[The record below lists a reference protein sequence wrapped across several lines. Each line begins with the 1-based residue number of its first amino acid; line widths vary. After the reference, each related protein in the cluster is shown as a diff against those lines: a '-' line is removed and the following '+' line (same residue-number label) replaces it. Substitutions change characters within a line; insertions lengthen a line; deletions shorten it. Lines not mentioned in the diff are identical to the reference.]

1 MTFDPR
7 HIQPCGDLVPV
18 SYIAHGTWLY
28 RCTRKKFDGNVC
40 GLTRQLNP
48 RIARKYSCC
57 EECGKAARGH
67 GKGGKKRPSDITLTG
82 EQKVRYLE
90 ILNGREGGE
99 SAREAL
105 EILSIEIKN
114 GPGVCCKVCKE
125 RERVA

>member
-7 HIQPCGDLVPV
+7 RIQPCGDLVPV

-28 RCTRKKFDGNVC
+28 RCTRVKFDGNIC
-40 GLTRQLNP
+40 GLTRELNP

-67 GKGGKKRPSDITLTG
+67 GKGGKKRPQTMNLTL
-82 EQKVRYLE
+82 EQTKRYLE

-99 SAREAL
+99 AAREAL
-105 EILSIEIKN
+105 EILSIEMRN
-114 GPGVCCKVCKE
+114 GPGVCCKVCAKRGE
-125 RERVA
+125 AA